1 MNVFVGVLLVICIL
15 PIIYL
20 NELRNHVVT
29 TTINYVKS
37 NAITIDPLH
46 P

>member
-1 MNVFVGVLLVICIL
+1 MNVFVVVLIIICVI

-29 TTINYVKS
+29 TTINFVKS
-37 NAITIDPLH
+37 NIITINPAN